1 MQQANYGYKA
11 TDENNRNSMGSLKIF
26 FGYAAGV
33 GKTYAMLEEAHEL
46 KELGVNVVLGYLEP
60 HERKE
65 TLIKAHG
72 LEQIAPQKILYHGMN
87 VNELDLD
94 EALRRKPS
102 VILVDELAHTNALGT
117 RHEKRYQDIE
127 ELLNNGIDVYTTLN
141 LQHLESMNNVVE
153 SLTGIKVR
161 ETVPDYLFD
170 QAAEVKLVDIEP
182 NDLLA
187 RLDTGKIYSYAR
199 AAQAKNGFFKI
210 NNLSY
215 LRELAVRKM
224 ALRLSRKKKTA
235 ERLLVCISDSQS
247 NQKVIRSAVQLANA
261 FSCELLGV
269 HISKEINSSH
279 YSTQLVKNIK
289 LAELLGV
296 KVTTVYGS
304 NQAQLIAE
312 YAQRKSVSKIIL
324 GSSSHN
330 TWLDHILQRDLS
342 NNLNR
347 LLPKTD
353 KYVIPQQINK
363 VKKNTGVGL
372 EAKKLFTLPDLTK
385 TFAVLAG
392 ATLVGELFQLWRFD
406 NATIILVYILG
417 VLITSWITKTHRY
430 SFLYSFL
437 MILAY
442 NYFFTIPYI
451 SLKSSQENLVTF
463 LIMFLVAFLSS
474 SWTTRLRSEAKLDAK
489 RAARTELLLQTSRLL
504 QQANTLKKIYQ
515 ITGKQLNE
523 LLNCDICIYPKKGTS
538 LGTPFVFPNNK
549 REKNNIWKSERERA
563 VATWTLKNDHRA
575 GYKTDTLTNV
585 HGMYLPLKGSQNA
598 TKADSVN
605 AVVGLNLRLAEQPD
619 SFTLNLA
626 ISICNECAEAIT
638 RVTNLE
644 KQNQVFLAANKEKL
658 RSGLLRGIS
667 HDLRTP
673 LMTISGN
680 TDILMQKSFNLGE
693 KERQR
698 IYHAIHSDA
707 AWLNDLVEN
716 LLAMTKIDKNP
727 LEANRQPELVDDI
740 FQNSMTHLNEK
751 AKSHVIKIDLKDPTL
766 MINVDAQLVS
776 QVIINIMNNAIQY
789 TPKGS
794 LIKLSAKS
802 DNNGMV
808 QFNIFN
814 NGPHLES
821 NKIFELFYTHDTR
834 TTGRK
839 GLGIG
844 LALCK
849 SIVEAYG
856 GSISAKNISPQGV
869 LFAFALPQWK

>member
-1 MQQANYGYKA
+1 MQETNYGRTA
-11 TDENNRNSMGSLKIF
+11 RDENGKSSRGSLKIF

-33 GKTYAMLEEAHEL
+33 GKTYTMLEEAHEL
-46 KELGVNVVLGYLEP
+46 KKLGVDVVLGYLEP
-60 HERKE
+60 HDREA
-65 TLIKAHG
+65 TLIKARG
-72 LEQIAPQKILYHGMN
+72 LKKIAPQKTLYHGMD
-87 VNELDLD
+87 VKEFDLD
-94 EALRRKPS
+94 ETLKRKPD
-102 VILVDELAHTNALGT
+102 VILVDELAHTNVIGS

-127 ELLNNGIDVYTTLN
+127 ELLDNGIDVYTTLN

-153 SLTGIKVR
+153 RLTGIKVR

-182 NDLLA
+182 NDLLT
-187 RLDTGKIYSYAR
+187 RLDTGKIYPSAR

-247 NQKVIRSAVQLANA
+247 NQKVIRSAVQLASA
-261 FSCELLGV
+261 FSCELLGI
-269 HISKEINSSH
+269 HISKEINSSR

-296 KVTTVYGS
+296 KVTTVYGN
-304 NQAQLIAE
+304 NQGQLIAE
-312 YAQRKSVSKIIL
+312 YAQRKSVSRIIL
-324 GSSSHN
+324 GSSSHD
-330 TWLDHILQRDLS
+330 TWIDRIIQRDLS
-342 NNLNR
+342 DNLNR

-353 KYVIPQQINK
+353 KYVIPQQNK
-363 VKKNTGVGL
+363 AKKNTG
-372 EAKKLFTLPDLTK
+372 ADFKTKKLFTLPDLAK

-392 ATLVGELFQLWRFD
+392 ATSVGELFQLWRFD

-417 VLITSWITKTHRY
+417 VLITAWITKTHRY

-437 MILAY
+437 MIIVY

-451 SLKSSQENLVTF
+451 SLKSSQENFVTF
-463 LIMFLVAFLSS
+463 LIMFIVAFLSS
-474 SWTTRLRSEAKLDAK
+474 SWATRLRSEAKLDAK

-504 QQANTLKKIYQ
+504 QQANTLEKIYQ

-538 LGTPFVFPNNK
+538 LGTPFVFSNSK
-549 REKNNIWKSERERA
+549 EKKNNIWKSERERA
-563 VATWTLKNDHRA
+563 VATWTLKNDRRA

-585 HGMYLPLKGSQNA
+585 HGMYLPLKGSQNTA
-598 TKADSVN
+598 TKAGSVN

-626 ISICNECAEAIT
+626 ISICNECDEAIA
-638 RVTNLE
+638 RVINLE

-658 RSGLLRGIS
+658 RSNLLRGIS

-680 TDILMQKSFNLGE
+680 TDILMQRSFNLGE

-766 MINVDAQLVS
+766 MVNVDAQLIS

-802 DNNGMV
+802 DNKGMV
-808 QFNIFN
+808 HFNIFN

-821 NKIFELFYTHDTR
+821 NKIFELFYTNDKR

-856 GSISAKNISPQGV
+856 GSISARNISPQGV